1 MPAMRDTPTVGQ
13 ARQSGMTAIEM
24 LILVAA
30 IGLLVLVAV
39 PGASKLIER
48 HQLNSVSNE
57 LARGLS
63 LARAEA
69 IKRGSTVRMCP
80 SADGRACRDDGDWG
94 LGWLVFSD
102 GNADGSVQ
110 EFELI
115 EAFEGPPR
123 EIRIV
128 GQGPVYHGASFTLAG
143 LMADG
148 DVNTQ
153 STGEFL
159 VCHLGSDTTAR
170 SVIIDEEGWV
180 NVVPSGIAGCA
191 TGSG

>member
-1 MPAMRDTPTVGQ
+1 
-13 ARQSGMTAIEM
+13 MTAIEL

-30 IGLLVLVAV
+30 IGLLVLVSV
-39 PGASKLIER
+39 PGASMLIESYR
-48 HQLNSVSNE
+48 LKSASNE

-63 LARAEA
+63 LARTEA
-69 IKRGSTVRMCP
+69 IKRGGTVRMCP
-80 SADGRACRDDGDWG
+80 SADGRACRDDGDWS

-102 GNADGSVQ
+102 GNADGDVQ

-115 EAFEGPPR
+115 EAFEAPPR
-123 EIRIV
+123 EIRIL

-148 DVNTQ
+148 DANAQ
-153 STGEFL
+153 SAGEFL
-159 VCHLGSDTTAR
+159 VCYLGSDTDAR

-180 NVVPSGIAGCA
+180 NVVPSGAAGCETA
-191 TGSG
+191 SG

>member
-1 MPAMRDTPTVGQ
+1 MPGRRDSRIVGKT
-13 ARQSGMTAIEM
+13 RQSGMTAIEL

-30 IGLLVLVAV
+30 LGLLLLVTV
-39 PGASKLIER
+39 PGASMLIER
-48 HQLNSVSNE
+48 HRLKSTSNE

-63 LARAEA
+63 LARTEA

-80 SADGRACRDDGDWG
+80 SADGRACRDDGDWS

-102 GNADGSVQ
+102 GNADGNVQ

-115 EAFEGPPR
+115 EAFDGPPR

-128 GQGPVYHGASFTLAG
+128 GRGPVYLGASFTLAG

-148 DVNTQ
+148 DPGTQ
-153 STGEFL
+153 SAGEFL
-159 VCHLGSDTTAR
+159 VCYFGSDTTAR

-180 NVVPSGIAGCA
+180 NVVPSGSTGCETA
-191 TGSG
+191 SG